1 MSHDVEVSVVNHQNR
16 DLLRAC
22 LASLPAACT
31 GLDWHV
37 TVIDNVS
44 DDGSVEM
51 LAQDFAHVGVVANQ
65 VRRGFGSNHNQVLRP
80 LVATRSARYALIL
93 NDDTLLRPGAVTAM
107 VNLMDA
113 SPRLGAVVPTVV
125 DGRGR
130 VAASRLSYPSVRS
143 AIRHDL
149 TDRTEEADP
158 ERGWLQGCCILLR
171 ITALV
176 RVGAFDERFFL
187 FYEDTDMSR
196 RLVDAGWSLG
206 TCPDATVVHYG
217 HASVFKPDMVEV
229 TPKQGLRSRYLYF
242 AKHLGPRRA
251 RLISLA
257 GRAVLLARAT
267 RSGTRAALRH
277 DQAGLS
283 RARSL
288 LALARLDPRRPLPPE
303 ARAWGLPLDGARA
316 GEGARAGDG
325 GGDGARRDAGTRR
338 RPRGSAW
345 LAPVDDNIPSWWH
358 GVQNRK

>member
-1 MSHDVEVSVVNHQNR
+1 MSRDVEISVVNHQNR

-22 LASLPAACT
+22 LESLPPACA
-31 GLDWHV
+31 GLDWHA

-44 DDGSVEM
+44 ADGSIEM
-51 LAQDFAHVGVVANQ
+51 LAEDFAHVELVVNQ
-65 VRRGFGSNHNQVLRP
+65 VRQGFGTNHNQVLRP

-93 NDDTLLRPGAVTAM
+93 NDDTLVRPGAVTAM

-130 VAASRLSYPSVRS
+130 VAAGRLSYPSVRS
-143 AIRHDL
+143 ALRHDL
-149 TDRTEEADP
+149 TDRTEGADP
-158 ERGWLQGCCILLR
+158 EGGWLQGCCILLR
-171 ITALV
+171 ITALA

-196 RLVDAGWSLG
+196 RLVNAGWSLG
-206 TCPDATVVHYG
+206 SCPDATVVHYG
-217 HASVFKPDMVEV
+217 HTSVFKPDMVEV

-267 RSGTRAALRH
+267 RSAGRAALRH
-277 DQAGLS
+277 DRAGLS
-283 RARSL
+283 RARRL
-288 LALARLDPRRPLPPE
+288 LDLARLDPRRPLPPE
-303 ARAWGLPLDGARA
+303 ARAWGLPVDG
-316 GEGARAGDG
+316 EGDG
-325 GGDGARRDAGTRR
+325 GGKAGGDGDRARRDAGARR
-338 RPRGSAW
+338 RPRALAW
-345 LAPVDDNIPSWWH
+345 SAPVEDTNPSWWH